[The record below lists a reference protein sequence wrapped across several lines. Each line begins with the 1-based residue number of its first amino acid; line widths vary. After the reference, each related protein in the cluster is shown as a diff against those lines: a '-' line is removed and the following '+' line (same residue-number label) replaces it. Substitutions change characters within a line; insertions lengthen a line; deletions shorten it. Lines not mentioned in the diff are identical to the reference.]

1 MNMFDI
7 PFTKI
12 LFIISVIVVV
22 ISIFTYEKWSYKAWE
37 KRCEINA
44 KHPDWEPFCHRNFF
58 EEDPQWFI
66 DNGYGK
72 YVKGYKKH
80 DGK

>member
-44 KHPDWEPFCHRNFF
+44 KHPDYEPFCYRNFF

-72 YVKGYKKH
+72 YVKDYIKRKER
-80 DGK
+80 